1 MIKTLIAANRSEREK
16 FNVPRSVQQSIP
28 IRRIYKDGI
37 WQVGEKYSRTW
48 RFTDINYA
56 VAGEDDQRIMFQ
68 SYSGVLNSL
77 PYINAAAYQLAVW
90 SAGLTLPAPQP
101 KGI

>member
-1 MIKTLIAANRSEREK
+1 MIKTLITANRSEREK

-77 PYINAAAYQLAVW
+77 PTEATSKITICNRRHNQKEFERMMLM
-90 SAGLTLPAPQP
+90 T
-101 KGI
+101 

>member
-68 SYSGVLNSL
+68 SYSGAPLILWGILSSF
-77 PYINAAAYQLAVW
+77 AVI
-90 SAGLTLPAPQP
+90 AGIGFLTMSTASRQQTN
-101 KGI
+101 